1 MNHLEGW
8 LPEGAVLMKR
18 KRSSRTRLKITDIPV
33 SAAVASDSLDRVAA
47 DLHDCTRCKLSAGR
61 TNIVLSDGNPQ
72 SPIFFV
78 GEGPGEKEDLTGK
91 PFVGRSG
98 QLLDRMIVAMG
109 LDRSKVFIANIVKCR
124 PPENRAPEVEEVATC
139 IPFLER
145 QIRLVRPKVVV
156 ALGKSAAQALLRTAA
171 PIGDLRTQIHPF
183 EMHGVQ
189 MQLIATFHPAYLLR
203 NPPAKKEA
211 WKDLQLA
218 MGILG
223 LEKKELV

>member
-1 MNHLEGW
+1 M
-8 LPEGAVLMKR
+8 VMKR
-18 KRSSRTRLKITDIPV
+18 KRSTRTQRVKITDIPV
-33 SAAVASDSLDRVAA
+33 SLPFPGKDTLSQIAS
-47 DLHDCTRCKLSAGR
+47 DLHDCTRCKLSSGR
-61 TNIVLSDGNPQ
+61 AQIVLSDGDPK

-78 GEGPGEKEDLTGK
+78 GEGPGEQEDLTGK

-98 QLLDRMIVAMG
+98 QLLNKMIEAMG
-109 LDRSKVFIANIVKCR
+109 LTRPGVFIANIVKCR

-139 IPFLER
+139 ISFLER
-145 QIRLVRPKVVV
+145 QIKIVRPKVVV
-156 ALGKSAAQALLRTAA
+156 ALGKSAAQALLRTDL
-171 PIGDLRTQIHPF
+171 PISDLRTQIHEY

-189 MQLIATFHPAYLLR
+189 MKLIATFHPAYLLR

-223 LEKKELV
+223 LEKRELS